1 MSTGGQVLSPSN
13 PFSGTQ
19 QAQVLER
26 LGQLRQW
33 QKQQQDQ
40 IFMQQQI
47 VLQGITASQDKEKRV
62 QQQILLQD
70 ITQDKEERDI
80 TSNDSYPGDN
90 NRNHA
95 PLSTGNNPLQPEGH
109 TISGSSL
116 HSNDSGMLTGQ
127 SSATDVK
134 YALAIEEPESATLC
148 GSSGFQTPESH
159 GISDVE
165 DDLGQAPLSTKVI
178 I

>member
-1 MSTGGQVLSPSN
+1 MSTGGQVLSPPN

-47 VLQGITASQDKEKRV
+47 VLQSITASQDEEKRV
-62 QQQILLQD
+62 V
-70 ITQDKEERDI
+70 
-80 TSNDSYPGDN
+80 TSDDSYSGDKN
-90 NRNHA
+90 QNHT
-95 PLSTGNNPLQPEGH
+95 PLSTSNPLQPEGH
-109 TISGSSL
+109 TISGSSF

-159 GISDVE
+159 GISDIE
-165 DDLGQAPLSTKVI
+165 DDLGHAPLSTKVI
-178 I
+178 SFSVLCN